1 MCIGMRY
8 WKPERL
14 GTLIEV
20 SIECGRMTHNHPTGF
35 LGSLCTALFAS
46 YAVQGKPLV
55 QWGRDM
61 LKVVPRAEEYCRKT
75 IRHMA
80 EYQEHWFYFEAKWQ
94 FYLEE
99 RKISEDSGN
108 EATFPENYDAEER
121 DKTYKKWSSEGRG
134 GRRGHDAPMIA
145 YDALLAAG
153 GSWTELCQR
162 AMLHGGE
169 SGATGSIAG
178 CLFGLLH
185 GLDAVPRGLYQELEH
200 RPRLE
205 SVGAALHRL
214 STEEKPERS
223 GSGGGHTSMEVHVLR
238 RKISR
243 TCDEGAR
250 ALLGSLLTYV
260 TDRAGGPP
268 GAADPGPAGACLPP
282 SQEAGQRPT
291 RFQLLQAKFMGT
303 GRERHLKRTREVGRL
318 ISRDKQGPS
327 RSLVSATINKLLE
340 KTQAGASCPGQRLP
354 AGEKP
359 RWGPPGGKGTVKS
372 ILRKFLAAEEKE
384 AGAEPPGRQP
394 GAARGLLPRTGGRS
408 SILRQLR
415 ERFEQSGCLRSEAS
429 LLPLHRGGRR
439 GLQKKTHRPE
449 LRVLHTTTMAIS
461 CTRTP
466 PARLLACT
474 AEPLPAL
481 SIATV
486 VCSPRSWLSHC
497 ARISHLESRR
507 WPRRDLSMS
516 SDPEDTDPSRDKM
529 PGIGILSQE
538 PRGQPKP
545 SKSSMTQVATPR
557 DSPLALNP
565 TKGIPQQD
573 STWAS
578 RKALP
583 DHVPL
588 SPPFRPASPRGAGPA
603 EGDKTVGLTAEGPAG
618 HPWGLKEEGT
628 GEVPD
633 VTMTV
638 CSSEDKAESS
648 LPASDREP
656 LFATQRH
663 LPEQGPAA
671 PIPPLAAPRVQAARR
686 AQPALDSPPLTV
698 RLPVVHEMPAPPGP
712 LQSTWPGGDRRPPAS
727 GGHAARAKAGAV
739 LPPATEDREAGLAA
753 GGLSPSC
760 RTSKQGSPESPRVT
774 APVGP
779 GDQQPLLTVLTANSP
794 QGTPAGK
801 GSTQSPVSA
810 SEGRNPR
817 TAPELS
823 CQRPPPPDHPDHGTP
838 PVSSTGAWKSPPA
851 HSTCSTSGSQQGPGS
866 REGGAG
872 AAPAQ
877 DFRGPES
884 PTTRDRRV
892 LCGQEDSKGPEA
904 EAAPPPG
911 MAQED
916 TRYDGGRKSLALLDE
931 PPKPSGRACR
941 ATAPGGKVPS
951 STGDRKAPPG
961 DARDPEDRRAPA
973 GSSRDPEDRRAPKW
987 SSRDPEDRRAPAGSS
1002 RDPEDRKTPKWSSRD
1017 PEDRRAPKWSS
1028 RDPEDRRAPAGSS
1041 RDPEDRKTPMWSS
1054 RDPED
1059 RRTPAGISRDP
1070 EDRRAPAGSSRVPED
1085 RKTPTGISRDPEDR
1099 KTPTGISRDPEDR
1112 KTPTEISRDPEDRRA
1127 PTGISRDPED
1137 RRAPTGISRDPED
1150 RKTPT
1155 EISRDPEDRRAP
1167 TGISRDPEDRRAPTG
1182 ISRDPEDRRA
1192 PAGIS
1197 RDPEDR
1203 KTPTEISRDPE
1214 DRRAPTGISR
1224 DPEDR
1229 RAPTGISRDP
1239 EDRRAPAGISRD
1251 PEDRKTPTEISR
1263 DPEDRRAPAGISRV
1277 PEDRKTSSPPGSAQD
1292 PEDRTALLGG
1302 VRDPEDGPGAEWKG
1316 AEAHRVQSARHC
1328 AATGSGL
1335 LGATWP
1341 PEPGRHRFWTPSE
1354 SSKHES
1360 RTAEGG
1366 VREER
1371 AGQRPP
1377 AGVPVPAGPE
1387 EALLCASQDA
1397 AAVGTRSRAGRATG
1411 GGPQPRDA
1419 ACGPTPCGSLAGGL
1433 PPAAHTL
1440 AGVASAPWCL
1450 PGPAPEQEARPA
1462 QERAPGQ
1469 AESLGPTQGR
1479 VGKPE
1484 EGATGLERPPQTQA
1498 PDGSGQRGA
1507 APGGEKAGLG
1517 AAESRAQA
1525 AQDRAGGQRAAAME
1539 KPCQPRARGQEHPLG
1554 PSVKQVRNLAQE
1566 GGPKADRSPA
1576 TPSGTPGGSCSL
1588 TTQGRAGGTV
1598 SQAWGQPDRSAD
1610 RARAAGAG
1618 GEPQRAPHRASGQG
1632 RPRAPPPTPG
1642 SRTLAGRRAAASG
1655 PEPAG
1660 SSAQPT
1666 PDAGGCPVPQ
1676 LPAQTGLPNT
1686 PGAERDLSEGG
1697 HHRSGPLAKYK
1708 AQSFSSQT
1716 AFDLSFRPTLLRASD
1731 TFEAP
1736 Q

>member
-1 MCIGMRY
+1 MK
-8 WKPERL
+8 KP
-14 GTLIEV
+14 V
-20 SIECGRMTHNHPTGF
+20 AAP
-35 LGSLCTALFAS
+35 LCFCL
-46 YAVQGKPLV
+46 
-55 QWGRDM
+55 
-61 LKVVPRAEEYCRKT
+61 
-75 IRHMA
+75 

-169 SGATGSIAG
+169 SGATGAIAG

-223 GSGGGHTSMEVHVLR
+223 GSGGGHTPMEAHVLR

-250 ALLGSLLTYV
+250 ALLGSLLAYV

-268 GAADPGPAGACLPP
+268 GPADPGPAGGCSPP
-282 SQEAGQRPT
+282 SQEAGRRPT

-303 GRERHLKRTREVGRL
+303 GREHHLKRTREVGRL

-340 KTQAGASCPGQRLP
+340 KTQAGASCPGQRPL

-359 RWGPPGGKGTVKS
+359 RWAPPGGKGTVKR
-372 ILRKFLAAEEKE
+372 ILRKFLAAEEKEKKEEKE

-408 SILRQLR
+408 TILRQLR

-429 LLPLHRGGRR
+429 LLPLHREGRR

-449 LRVLHTTTMAIS
+449 LRVLHTATMAIS

-466 PARLLACT
+466 PARFLACT

-497 ARISHLESRR
+497 AKVSHLESRR
-507 WPRRDLSMS
+507 WPRRDISMS
-516 SDPEDTDPSRDKM
+516 PDPEGTDPSRDKM
-529 PGIGILSQE
+529 PETGVLSQE

-545 SKSSMTQVATPR
+545 SKSSVTQVAAPR

-565 TKGIPQQD
+565 TQGIPQQD
-573 STWAS
+573 SAWAS
-578 RKALP
+578 QEALP
-583 DHVPL
+583 DHMPL
-588 SPPFRPASPRGAGPA
+588 SPPFRAASPRGAGPA
-603 EGDKTVGLTAEGPAG
+603 EGDKTAEGPAG
-618 HPWGLKEEGT
+618 RPWGLQEEGA
-628 GEVPD
+628 GEVPE

-638 CSSEDKAESS
+638 CSSEDEAEGS

-671 PIPPLAAPRVQAARR
+671 PIPPLAAPRVQATQR
-686 AQPALDSPPLTV
+686 AQPALESPPLTV

-712 LQSTWPGGDRRPPAS
+712 LQSTWPGGDRRPPTS
-727 GGHAARAKAGAV
+727 GGHTARAKAGAV

-779 GDQQPLLTVLTANSP
+779 GDQQPLPTVLTANSP

-801 GSTQSPVSA
+801 GSTHSPVSA

-817 TAPELS
+817 TASGQGAPELS
-823 CQRPPPPDHPDHGTP
+823 CQRPPPSDHPDHGTP
-838 PVSSTGAWKSPPA
+838 PGSSTGAWKSPPG

-884 PTTRDRRV
+884 PTTSDRRV

-916 TRYDGGRKSLALLDE
+916 ARYDWGRKSLALLDE

-941 ATAPGGKVPS
+941 ATAPGGKVPR

-961 DARDPEDRRAPA
+961 DAWVPEDRRAPA
-973 GSSRDPEDRRAPKW
+973 AI
-987 SSRDPEDRRAPAGSS
+987 SRDPEDRRAPAGI
-1002 RDPEDRKTPKWSSRD
+1002 
-1017 PEDRRAPKWSS
+1017 
-1028 RDPEDRRAPAGSS
+1028 
-1041 RDPEDRKTPMWSS
+1041 S

-1070 EDRRAPAGSSRVPED
+1070 EDRRAPAGISRDPEDRRAPTAISRDPEDRRTPAVISRDPEDRRAPAGSSRDPEDRKAPPGDAWVPED
-1085 RKTPTGISRDPEDR
+1085 RRAPTAISRDPEDRRTPAVISRDLEDRRAPAGISRDPEDR
-1099 KTPTGISRDPEDR
+1099 KAPPGDAWVPEDRRAPTAISRDLEDRRAPAGSSRDPEDRKAPPGDAWVPEDRRAPTAISRDPEDRRTPAGISRDPEDR
-1112 KTPTEISRDPEDRRA
+1112 KAPPGDAWIPEDRRTPAGISRDLEDRRAPTAISRDPEDRRTPAGISRDPEDRKAPPGDAWVPEDRRAPAVISRDLEDRRAPAGISRDPEDRKAPPGDAWVPEDRRA

-1137 RRAPTGISRDPED
+1137 RRAPTAISRDLED
-1150 RKTPT
+1150 RKTP
-1155 EISRDPEDRRAP
+1155 P
-1167 TGISRDPEDRRAPTG
+1167 
-1182 ISRDPEDRRA
+1182 
-1192 PAGIS
+1192 
-1197 RDPEDR
+1197 
-1203 KTPTEISRDPE
+1203 
-1214 DRRAPTGISR
+1214 
-1224 DPEDR
+1224 
-1229 RAPTGISRDP
+1229 
-1239 EDRRAPAGISRD
+1239 
-1251 PEDRKTPTEISR
+1251 
-1263 DPEDRRAPAGISRV
+1263 
-1277 PEDRKTSSPPGSAQD
+1277 PPGSAQD
-1292 PEDRTALLGG
+1292 PEKRTALLGG
-1302 VRDPEDGPGAEWKG
+1302 VGDPEDGPRAECKG
-1316 AEAHRVQSARHC
+1316 AEEHRVQSARHC
-1328 AATGSGL
+1328 AATGNGL
-1335 LGATWP
+1335 LGETWP
-1341 PEPGRHRFWTPSE
+1341 PEPCRHRFLTPGE
-1354 SSKHES
+1354 SSKYKS

-1366 VREER
+1366 VWEER
-1371 AGQRPP
+1371 PGQQPP
-1377 AGVPVPAGPE
+1377 TGVPVPAGPE
-1387 EALLCASQDA
+1387 EALGACPAPAEALLCASQDA

-1411 GGPQPRDA
+1411 GGPLPRDA
-1419 ACGPTPCGSLAGGL
+1419 ACRPTPCGSPAGGL
-1433 PPAAHTL
+1433 PPAAHNL
-1440 AGVASAPWCL
+1440 AAVASAPWCL
-1450 PGPAPEQEARPA
+1450 TGPAPEQEARPA

-1484 EGATGLERPPQTQA
+1484 EGATGHERPHQTQE
-1498 PDGSGQRGA
+1498 PDGSGKRGA
-1507 APGGEKAGLG
+1507 APGGEKAGLC

-1539 KPCQPRARGQEHPLG
+1539 KPCQPRARGQERPLG

-1576 TPSGTPGGSCSL
+1576 TPSGTPGASCSL
-1588 TTQGRAGGTV
+1588 TTQGRVGGMV
-1598 SQAWGQPDRSAD
+1598 SQAWGQPDGSAD
-1610 RARAAGAG
+1610 RARAAGAC
-1618 GEPQRAPHRASGQG
+1618 GEPQRPPHRASGQG
-1632 RPRAPPPTPG
+1632 GPRAPPPTPG
-1642 SRTLAGRRAAASG
+1642 SRLLAGGRAAASG

-1686 PGAERDLSEGG
+1686 PGAQRDLSEGG
-1697 HHRSGPLAKYK
+1697 HLRSEPLAKYK

>member
-1 MCIGMRY
+1 M
-8 WKPERL
+8 
-14 GTLIEV
+14 
-20 SIECGRMTHNHPTGF
+20 
-35 LGSLCTALFAS
+35 
-46 YAVQGKPLV
+46 
-55 QWGRDM
+55 
-61 LKVVPRAEEYCRKT
+61 
-75 IRHMA
+75 
-80 EYQEHWFYFEAKWQ
+80 EA
-94 FYLEE
+94 
-99 RKISEDSGN
+99 
-108 EATFPENYDAEER
+108 
-121 DKTYKKWSSEGRG
+121 
-134 GRRGHDAPMIA
+134 
-145 YDALLAAG
+145 
-153 GSWTELCQR
+153 
-162 AMLHGGE
+162 
-169 SGATGSIAG
+169 
-178 CLFGLLH
+178 
-185 GLDAVPRGLYQELEH
+185 
-200 RPRLE
+200 
-205 SVGAALHRL
+205 
-214 STEEKPERS
+214 
-223 GSGGGHTSMEVHVLR
+223 HVLR

-250 ALLGSLLTYV
+250 ALLGSLLAYV

-268 GAADPGPAGACLPP
+268 GPADPGPAGGCSPP
-282 SQEAGQRPT
+282 SQEAGRRPT

-303 GRERHLKRTREVGRL
+303 GREHHLKRTREVGRL

-340 KTQAGASCPGQRLP
+340 KTQAGASCPGQRPL

-359 RWGPPGGKGTVKS
+359 RWAPPGGKGTVKR
-372 ILRKFLAAEEKE
+372 ILRKFLAAEEKEKKEEKE

-408 SILRQLR
+408 TILRQLR

-429 LLPLHRGGRR
+429 LLPLHREGRR

-449 LRVLHTTTMAIS
+449 LRVLHTATMAIS

-466 PARLLACT
+466 PARFLACT

-497 ARISHLESRR
+497 AKVSHLESRR
-507 WPRRDLSMS
+507 WPRRDISMS
-516 SDPEDTDPSRDKM
+516 PDPEGTDPSRDKM
-529 PGIGILSQE
+529 PETGVLSQE
-538 PRGQPKP
+538 SRGQPKP
-545 SKSSMTQVATPR
+545 SKSSVTQVAAPR

-565 TKGIPQQD
+565 TQGIPQQD
-573 STWAS
+573 SAWAS
-578 RKALP
+578 QEALP
-583 DHVPL
+583 DHMPL
-588 SPPFRPASPRGAGPA
+588 SPPFRAASPRGAGPA
-603 EGDKTVGLTAEGPAG
+603 EGDKTAEGPAG
-618 HPWGLKEEGT
+618 RPWGLQEEGA
-628 GEVPD
+628 GEVPE

-638 CSSEDKAESS
+638 CSSEDEAEGS

-686 AQPALDSPPLTV
+686 AQPALESPPLTV

-712 LQSTWPGGDRRPPAS
+712 LQSTWPGGDRRPPTS
-727 GGHAARAKAGAV
+727 GGHTARAKAGAV

-779 GDQQPLLTVLTANSP
+779 GDQQPLPTVLTANSP

-801 GSTQSPVSA
+801 GSTHSPVSA

-817 TAPELS
+817 TASGQGAPELS
-823 CQRPPPPDHPDHGTP
+823 CQRPPPSDHPDHGTP
-838 PVSSTGAWKSPPA
+838 PGSSTGAWKSPPG

-884 PTTRDRRV
+884 PTTSDRRV

-916 TRYDGGRKSLALLDE
+916 ARYDWGRKSLALLDE
-931 PPKPSGRACR
+931 PPKDPE
-941 ATAPGGKVPS
+941 
-951 STGDRKAPPG
+951 DRKAPPG
-961 DARDPEDRRAPA
+961 DA
-973 GSSRDPEDRRAPKW
+973 W
-987 SSRDPEDRRAPAGSS
+987 
-1002 RDPEDRKTPKWSSRD
+1002 
-1017 PEDRRAPKWSS
+1017 
-1028 RDPEDRRAPAGSS
+1028 
-1041 RDPEDRKTPMWSS
+1041 
-1054 RDPED
+1054 
-1059 RRTPAGISRDP
+1059 
-1070 EDRRAPAGSSRVPED
+1070 V
-1085 RKTPTGISRDPEDR
+1085 
-1099 KTPTGISRDPEDR
+1099 
-1112 KTPTEISRDPEDRRA
+1112 PEDRRA

-1137 RRAPTGISRDPED
+1137 RRAPTAISRDLED
-1150 RKTPT
+1150 RKTP
-1155 EISRDPEDRRAP
+1155 P
-1167 TGISRDPEDRRAPTG
+1167 
-1182 ISRDPEDRRA
+1182 
-1192 PAGIS
+1192 
-1197 RDPEDR
+1197 
-1203 KTPTEISRDPE
+1203 
-1214 DRRAPTGISR
+1214 
-1224 DPEDR
+1224 
-1229 RAPTGISRDP
+1229 
-1239 EDRRAPAGISRD
+1239 
-1251 PEDRKTPTEISR
+1251 
-1263 DPEDRRAPAGISRV
+1263 
-1277 PEDRKTSSPPGSAQD
+1277 PPGSAQD
-1292 PEDRTALLGG
+1292 PEKRTALLGG
-1302 VRDPEDGPGAEWKG
+1302 VGDPEDGPRAECKG
-1316 AEAHRVQSARHC
+1316 AEEHRVQSARHC
-1328 AATGSGL
+1328 AATGNGL
-1335 LGATWP
+1335 LGETWP
-1341 PEPGRHRFWTPSE
+1341 PEPCWHRFLTPGE
-1354 SSKHES
+1354 SSKHKS

-1366 VREER
+1366 VWEER
-1371 AGQRPP
+1371 PGQQPP
-1377 AGVPVPAGPE
+1377 TEVPVPAGPE
-1387 EALLCASQDA
+1387 EALGACPAPAEALLCASQDA

-1411 GGPQPRDA
+1411 GGPLPRDA
-1419 ACGPTPCGSLAGGL
+1419 ACRPTPCGSPAGGL
-1433 PPAAHTL
+1433 PPAAHNL
-1440 AGVASAPWCL
+1440 AAVASAPWCL
-1450 PGPAPEQEARPA
+1450 TGPAPEQEARPA

-1484 EGATGLERPPQTQA
+1484 EGATGHERPHQTQE
-1498 PDGSGQRGA
+1498 PDGSGKRGA
-1507 APGGEKAGLG
+1507 APGGEKAGLC

-1539 KPCQPRARGQEHPLG
+1539 KPCQPRARGQERPLG

-1576 TPSGTPGGSCSL
+1576 TPSGTPGASCSL
-1588 TTQGRAGGTV
+1588 TTQGRVGGMV
-1598 SQAWGQPDRSAD
+1598 SQAWGQPDGSAD
-1610 RARAAGAG
+1610 RARAAGAC
-1618 GEPQRAPHRASGQG
+1618 GEPQRPTHRASGQG
-1632 RPRAPPPTPG
+1632 GPRAPPPTPG
-1642 SRTLAGRRAAASG
+1642 SRLLAGGRAAASR

-1686 PGAERDLSEGG
+1686 PGAQRDLSQGG
-1697 HHRSGPLAKYK
+1697 HLRSEPLAKYK

>member
-1 MCIGMRY
+1 MGHHQF
-8 WKPERL
+8 
-14 GTLIEV
+14 
-20 SIECGRMTHNHPTGF
+20 S
-35 LGSLCTALFAS
+35 
-46 YAVQGKPLV
+46 
-55 QWGRDM
+55 
-61 LKVVPRAEEYCRKT
+61 PRR
-75 IRHMA
+75 
-80 EYQEHWFYFEAKWQ
+80 
-94 FYLEE
+94 
-99 RKISEDSGN
+99 
-108 EATFPENYDAEER
+108 
-121 DKTYKKWSSEGRG
+121 
-134 GRRGHDAPMIA
+134 
-145 YDALLAAG
+145 
-153 GSWTELCQR
+153 
-162 AMLHGGE
+162 
-169 SGATGSIAG
+169 
-178 CLFGLLH
+178 
-185 GLDAVPRGLYQELEH
+185 
-200 RPRLE
+200 
-205 SVGAALHRL
+205 
-214 STEEKPERS
+214 PERS
-223 GSGGGHTSMEVHVLR
+223 RSGGGHTSMDAHVLR
-238 RKISR
+238 RKISH
-243 TCDEGAR
+243 TCDEGTR

-268 GAADPGPAGACLPP
+268 AAADPGHAGGCLPP
-282 SQEAGQRPT
+282 SQEAGRRPT

-303 GRERHLKRTREVGRL
+303 GREHHLKRTKEVGRL

-340 KTQAGASCPGQRLP
+340 KTQAGASCPGQRRL

-384 AGAEPPGRQP
+384 KKEKEAGAQPPGRQP

-408 SILRQLR
+408 TILYQLR
-415 ERFEQSGCLRSEAS
+415 ERFAQSSCLRSEAS
-429 LLPLHRGGRR
+429 LLPLHREGRR
-439 GLQKKTHRPE
+439 SLQKKTHRPE

-466 PARLLACT
+466 PARFLACT

-497 ARISHLESRR
+497 AKVSHLESRR
-507 WPRRDLSMS
+507 WPRRDISMS

-529 PGIGILSQE
+529 PGIGILSKE

-545 SKSSMTQVATPR
+545 SKSSMTQVAAPR
-557 DSPLALNP
+557 DSHLALNP
-565 TKGIPQQD
+565 TEGIPQQD
-573 STWAS
+573 SAWAS
-578 RKALP
+578 REALP
-583 DHVPL
+583 DHMPL

-603 EGDKTVGLTAEGPAG
+603 EGDKTVGLTAEGLAG
-618 HPWGLKEEGT
+618 HPWGLKEEGA

-633 VTMTV
+633 VIMTV
-638 CSSEDKAESS
+638 CSSEDEAESS

-671 PIPPLAAPRVQAARR
+671 QIPPLAAPRVQAARR
-686 AQPALDSPPLTV
+686 AQPALESPPITV

-727 GGHAARAKAGAV
+727 GGHIAGANAGAV
-739 LPPATEDREAGLAA
+739 LPPATEDREAGLAS

-794 QGTPAGK
+794 QGAPAGK
-801 GSTQSPVSA
+801 GSPHSPVSA

-817 TAPELS
+817 TASGQGAPELS
-823 CQRPPPPDHPDHGTP
+823 CQRPPPPNHPDHGAP
-838 PVSSTGAWKSPPA
+838 PGSSTCAWKSPPG

-866 REGGAG
+866 REGGAV

-884 PTTRDRRV
+884 PTRSDRRV

-911 MAQED
+911 IAQED
-916 TRYDGGRKSLALLDE
+916 AHYDWGKKSLALLDE
-931 PPKPSGRACR
+931 PPKPGGRACR

-951 STGDRKAPPG
+951 PTGDKRAPPG
-961 DARDPEDRRAPA
+961 DAWVPEDRRAPT
-973 GSSRDPEDRRAPKW
+973 GSSRDPK
-987 SSRDPEDRRAPAGSS
+987 
-1002 RDPEDRKTPKWSSRD
+1002 
-1017 PEDRRAPKWSS
+1017 
-1028 RDPEDRRAPAGSS
+1028 
-1041 RDPEDRKTPMWSS
+1041 
-1054 RDPED
+1054 
-1059 RRTPAGISRDP
+1059 
-1070 EDRRAPAGSSRVPED
+1070 
-1085 RKTPTGISRDPEDR
+1085 
-1099 KTPTGISRDPEDR
+1099 DR
-1112 KTPTEISRDPEDRRA
+1112 KTPTESSRDPEDRRA

-1155 EISRDPEDRRAP
+1155 ESSRDPEDRKTPKWSSRDPEDRRAP
-1167 TGISRDPEDRRAPTG
+1167 TGISRDPEDRRAPPG
-1182 ISRDPEDRRA
+1182 S
-1192 PAGIS
+1192 S

-1203 KTPTEISRDPE
+1203 KTPTGS
-1214 DRRAPTGISR
+1214 
-1224 DPEDR
+1224 
-1229 RAPTGISRDP
+1229 
-1239 EDRRAPAGISRD
+1239 SRD
-1251 PEDRKTPTEISR
+1251 PEDRKTPTGSSR
-1263 DPEDRRAPAGISRV
+1263 DPEDRRAP
-1277 PEDRKTSSPPGSAQD
+1277 PPPGSAQD
-1292 PEDRTALLGG
+1292 PEKRTALLGG
-1302 VRDPEDGPGAEWKG
+1302 VGDPEDGPGAEWKG
-1316 AEAHRVQSARHC
+1316 AEEHRVQSAHHC
-1328 AATGSGL
+1328 AATGNGL
-1335 LGATWP
+1335 LGETWP
-1341 PEPGRHRFWTPSE
+1341 PEPGGHRFLTPGE
-1354 SSKHES
+1354 SSKHKS

-1366 VREER
+1366 VWGER

-1377 AGVPVPAGPE
+1377 TGVPMPAGPE
-1387 EALLCASQDA
+1387 EALGACPAPAEALLGASQDN
-1397 AAVGTRSRAGRATG
+1397 AAVGTGSRAGRATG

-1419 ACGPTPCGSLAGGL
+1419 ACRPTPCGSPAGSLAQQARDAGGR

-1440 AGVASAPWCL
+1440 AGVASAPSCL
-1450 PGPAPEQEARPA
+1450 TRPAPEPEAKPA
-1462 QERAPGQ
+1462 HERAPGK

-1479 VGKPE
+1479 VGKPG
-1484 EGATGLERPPQTQA
+1484 EGVTGHERPHQTQE
-1498 PDGSGQRGA
+1498 PEGSGNRGA
-1507 APGGEKAGLG
+1507 APGGEKAGLR
-1517 AAESRAQA
+1517 AAEPRAQA
-1525 AQDRAGGQRAAAME
+1525 AQDQAGGQRAAAME

-1588 TTQGRAGGTV
+1588 TTQGRVSGMV
-1598 SQAWGQPDRSAD
+1598 SQAWGQPDGSAD
-1610 RARAAGAG
+1610 RARAAGAC
-1618 GEPQRAPHRASGQG
+1618 GEPQRPTHRVSGQG
-1632 RPRAPPPTPG
+1632 SPRAPRPTPG
-1642 SRTLAGRRAAASG
+1642 SRPLAGRSAAASR

-1666 PDAGGCPVPQ
+1666 PDAGGCPAPQ

-1686 PGAERDLSEGG
+1686 PGAERDLSEGEP
-1697 HHRSGPLAKYK
+1697 HRRSGHLAKYK
-1708 AQSFSSQT
+1708 AQSFSNQT

>member
-1 MCIGMRY
+1 MGHHQF
-8 WKPERL
+8 
-14 GTLIEV
+14 
-20 SIECGRMTHNHPTGF
+20 S
-35 LGSLCTALFAS
+35 
-46 YAVQGKPLV
+46 
-55 QWGRDM
+55 
-61 LKVVPRAEEYCRKT
+61 PRR
-75 IRHMA
+75 
-80 EYQEHWFYFEAKWQ
+80 
-94 FYLEE
+94 
-99 RKISEDSGN
+99 
-108 EATFPENYDAEER
+108 
-121 DKTYKKWSSEGRG
+121 
-134 GRRGHDAPMIA
+134 
-145 YDALLAAG
+145 
-153 GSWTELCQR
+153 
-162 AMLHGGE
+162 
-169 SGATGSIAG
+169 
-178 CLFGLLH
+178 
-185 GLDAVPRGLYQELEH
+185 
-200 RPRLE
+200 
-205 SVGAALHRL
+205 
-214 STEEKPERS
+214 PERS
-223 GSGGGHTSMEVHVLR
+223 GSGGGHTPMEAHVLR

-250 ALLGSLLTYV
+250 ALLGSLLAYV

-268 GAADPGPAGACLPP
+268 GPADPGPAGGCSPP
-282 SQEAGQRPT
+282 SQEAGRRPT

-303 GRERHLKRTREVGRL
+303 GREHHLKRTREVGRL

-340 KTQAGASCPGQRLP
+340 KTQAGASCPGQRPL

-359 RWGPPGGKGTVKS
+359 RWAPPGGKGTVKR
-372 ILRKFLAAEEKE
+372 ILRKFLAAEEKEKKEEKE

-408 SILRQLR
+408 TILRQLR

-429 LLPLHRGGRR
+429 LLPLHREGRR

-449 LRVLHTTTMAIS
+449 LRVLHTATMAIS

-466 PARLLACT
+466 PARFLACT

-497 ARISHLESRR
+497 AKVSHLESRR
-507 WPRRDLSMS
+507 WPRRDISMS
-516 SDPEDTDPSRDKM
+516 PDPEGTDPSRDKM
-529 PGIGILSQE
+529 PETGVLSQE
-538 PRGQPKP
+538 SRGQPKP
-545 SKSSMTQVATPR
+545 SKSSVTQVAAPR

-565 TKGIPQQD
+565 TQGIPQQD
-573 STWAS
+573 SAWAS
-578 RKALP
+578 QEALP
-583 DHVPL
+583 DHMPL
-588 SPPFRPASPRGAGPA
+588 SPPFRAASPRGAGPA
-603 EGDKTVGLTAEGPAG
+603 EGDKTAEGPAG
-618 HPWGLKEEGT
+618 RPWGLQEEGA
-628 GEVPD
+628 GEVPE

-638 CSSEDKAESS
+638 CSSEDEAEGS

-686 AQPALDSPPLTV
+686 AQPALESPPLTV

-712 LQSTWPGGDRRPPAS
+712 LQSTWPGGDRRPPTS
-727 GGHAARAKAGAV
+727 GGHTARAKAGAV

-779 GDQQPLLTVLTANSP
+779 GDQQPLPTVLTANSP

-801 GSTQSPVSA
+801 GSTHSPVSA

-817 TAPELS
+817 TASGQGAPELS
-823 CQRPPPPDHPDHGTP
+823 CQRPPPSDHPDHGTP
-838 PVSSTGAWKSPPA
+838 PGSSTGAWKSPPG

-884 PTTRDRRV
+884 PTTSDRRV

-916 TRYDGGRKSLALLDE
+916 ARYDWGRKSLALLDE

-941 ATAPGGKVPS
+941 ATAPGGKVPR

-961 DARDPEDRRAPA
+961 DAWVPEDRRAPA
-973 GSSRDPEDRRAPKW
+973 A
-987 SSRDPEDRRAPAGSS
+987 
-1002 RDPEDRKTPKWSSRD
+1002 
-1017 PEDRRAPKWSS
+1017 
-1028 RDPEDRRAPAGSS
+1028 
-1041 RDPEDRKTPMWSS
+1041 
-1054 RDPED
+1054 
-1059 RRTPAGISRDP
+1059 
-1070 EDRRAPAGSSRVPED
+1070 
-1085 RKTPTGISRDPEDR
+1085 
-1099 KTPTGISRDPEDR
+1099 
-1112 KTPTEISRDPEDRRA
+1112 
-1127 PTGISRDPED
+1127 
-1137 RRAPTGISRDPED
+1137 
-1150 RKTPT
+1150 
-1155 EISRDPEDRRAP
+1155 
-1167 TGISRDPEDRRAPTG
+1167 

-1203 KTPTEISRDPE
+1203 KAPPGDAWVPE

-1229 RAPTGISRDP
+1229 RAPTAISRDL
-1239 EDRRAPAGISRD
+1239 
-1251 PEDRKTPTEISR
+1251 EDRKTP
-1263 DPEDRRAPAGISRV
+1263 P
-1277 PEDRKTSSPPGSAQD
+1277 PPGSAQD
-1292 PEDRTALLGG
+1292 PEKRTALLGG
-1302 VRDPEDGPGAEWKG
+1302 VGDPEDGPRAECKG
-1316 AEAHRVQSARHC
+1316 AEEHRVQSARHC
-1328 AATGSGL
+1328 AATGNGL
-1335 LGATWP
+1335 LGETWP
-1341 PEPGRHRFWTPSE
+1341 PEPCWHRFLTPGE
-1354 SSKHES
+1354 SSKHKS

-1366 VREER
+1366 VWEER
-1371 AGQRPP
+1371 PGQQPP
-1377 AGVPVPAGPE
+1377 TEVPVPAGPE
-1387 EALLCASQDA
+1387 EALGACPAPAEALLCASQDA

-1411 GGPQPRDA
+1411 GGPLPRDA
-1419 ACGPTPCGSLAGGL
+1419 ACRPTPCGSPAGGL
-1433 PPAAHTL
+1433 PPAAHNL
-1440 AGVASAPWCL
+1440 AAVASAPWCL
-1450 PGPAPEQEARPA
+1450 TGPAPEQEARPA

-1484 EGATGLERPPQTQA
+1484 EGATGHERPHQTQE
-1498 PDGSGQRGA
+1498 PDGSGKRGA
-1507 APGGEKAGLG
+1507 APGGEKAGLC

-1539 KPCQPRARGQEHPLG
+1539 KPCQPRARGQERPLG

-1576 TPSGTPGGSCSL
+1576 TPSGTPGASCSL
-1588 TTQGRAGGTV
+1588 TTQGRVGGMV
-1598 SQAWGQPDRSAD
+1598 SQAWGQPDGSAD
-1610 RARAAGAG
+1610 RARAAGAC
-1618 GEPQRAPHRASGQG
+1618 GEPQRPTHRASGQG
-1632 RPRAPPPTPG
+1632 GPRAPPPTPG
-1642 SRTLAGRRAAASG
+1642 SRLLAGGRAAASR

-1686 PGAERDLSEGG
+1686 PGAQRDLSQGG
-1697 HHRSGPLAKYK
+1697 HLRSEPLAKYK